1 MKFALVGKRI
11 SHSLSPKIHMLLFQK
26 HNIHAEY
33 VLLQVENTAEV
44 RGRLLR
50 GEYQG
55 CNVTIPYKSS
65 FQDICLSREAAQM
78 EAVNVLKI
86 QHGNLYGY
94 NTDGFGFL
102 HALKSAG
109 ISSNIQRASILGTGG
124 AARAAGISLK
134 NNGISVR
141 YYSRSKYDNREV
153 FPYDA
158 LYLDDAPLLVNATPL
173 GMPPYAAQLPVSE
186 AILSRRSYIMDMSYS
201 LQKTALQKFCQEHGI
216 ICADGLRMLIAQAV
230 KSQMIWLD
238 RDYPVEEDIDYVWTS
253 LGRAE

>member
-65 FQDICLSREAAQM
+65 FLDVCLSREAAQM

-102 HALKSAG
+102 YALKSAG
-109 ISSNIQRASILGTGG
+109 ISSNIQPRAYS
-124 AARAAGISLK
+124 ARAARQEQRGSALKIMGSL
-134 NNGISVR
+134 
-141 YYSRSKYDNREV
+141 
-153 FPYDA
+153 
-158 LYLDDAPLLVNATPL
+158 
-173 GMPPYAAQLPVSE
+173 
-186 AILSRRSYIMDMSYS
+186 
-201 LQKTALQKFCQEHGI
+201 
-216 ICADGLRMLIAQAV
+216 
-230 KSQMIWLD
+230 
-238 RDYPVEEDIDYVWTS
+238 
-253 LGRAE
+253 